1 MLYLIVIIGV
11 LTFNITPA
19 HANQILNLT
28 THFSSAVVLRK
39 TLNSK
44 DLIYI
49 GGLGY
54 EKFISIPFTGKIIGK
69 EEGYLEDGKWD
80 GPYVSYYKTGQIEHK
95 GNYKKSRK
103 EGLWR
108 SFRIDGNLMSEGS
121 YKDGLHEGL
130 WKFYHLFGTNLQTL
144 KNFKDGKKDGAFKSF
159 YGNGNLM
166 QKGGYKNGKPRGL
179 WIFYEKNG
187 IKERN
192 RKTY

>member
-19 HANQILNLT
+19 HANQIRNLT

-121 YKDGLHEGL
+121 YKNGLYEGL
-130 WKFYHLFGTNLQTL
+130 WKFYHLFGTNLQIL

>member
-19 HANQILNLT
+19 HANQIRNLT
-28 THFSSAVVLRK
+28 THFSSGVVLRK

-103 EGLWR
+103 AGLWR

-121 YKDGLHEGL
+121 YKNGLYEGL
-130 WKFYHLFGTNLQTL
+130 WKFYHLFGTNLQIL

>member
-19 HANQILNLT
+19 HADQIRNLT

-121 YKDGLHEGL
+121 YKNGLYEGL
-130 WKFYHLFGTNLQTL
+130 WKFYHLFGTNLQIL

>member
-19 HANQILNLT
+19 HADQIRNLT

-108 SFRIDGNLMSEGS
+108 SFRIDGNLMSEGG
-121 YKDGLHEGL
+121 YKDGLYEGL

>member
-1 MLYLIVIIGV
+1 MLYLVIIIGL
-11 LTFNITPA
+11 LTFNIAPT
-19 HANQILNLT
+19 HTNQIQNLS
-28 THFSSAVVLRK
+28 THLSLAIVLRK

-121 YKDGLHEGL
+121 YKNGLYEGL
-130 WKFYHLFGTNLQTL
+130 WKFYHLFGTNLQIL

-159 YGNGNLM
+159 YG
-166 QKGGYKNGKPRGL
+166 K
-179 WIFYEKNG
+179 F
-187 IKERN
+187 
-192 RKTY
+192 

>member
-19 HANQILNLT
+19 HADQIRNLT

-121 YKDGLHEGL
+121 YKNGIYEGL
-130 WKFYHLFGTNLQTL
+130 WRFYHLFGTNLQIL